1 MRLSFEVIVAA
12 SRNRV
17 MGVNGGL
24 PWGMALK
31 QDLAR
36 FSKLTRGHVVL
47 MGRKT
52 WDSLPVKPLPDRKH
66 VIITSTPER
75 YTTEYATDRE
85 TTRFCRIADFVDAVR
100 ALNPESK
107 QCTIFVIGGR
117 QILAHFIGY
126 ANTMHLTWVDTSIPI
141 PIPLLNTSTTTTY
154 TLLPRIPG
162 RFTLTQYQQAPP
174 EPGCPRYEFLTYTTT
189 PTGADTPPNNETV
202 YLDLLRDILTYGNAR
217 PDRTGTGT
225 VGVFG
230 RQLRFDLT
238 ALPILTTKFVA
249 WKSCIRELLWFL
261 RGSTDSRELSREG
274 VRIWQGNSSRA
285 FLDAR
290 GLGDLPE
297 GDIGAG
303 YGFQW
308 RHFGAE
314 YGTCEMEYAGQGVD
328 QIEAVV
334 KSLREDPFGRRHVVS
349 AWNPTALSRMA
360 LPPCHVLFQFY
371 VDSSASSSTSSSPSS
386 SSSSSSH
393 RLSCHLYQRSVDCFL
408 GLPFNILSY
417 AILTRI
423 VAMRAGLAGVKELII
438 STGDTHI
445 YSDHIPHV
453 QEQLT
458 RSPCPTPVLDI
469 HPDVATLDWKD
480 ISIDHFTM
488 HGYFHHEPI
497 AAKMSV

>member
-1 MRLSFEVIVAA
+1 MISIEVIVAA

-17 MGVNGGL
+17 MGVNGTL

-36 FSKLTRGHVVL
+36 FSRLTRGQIIL

-52 WDSLPVKPLPDRKH
+52 WDSLPHKPLPDRKH
-66 VIITSTPER
+66 IVITSTPER
-75 YTTEYATDRE
+75 YNTEFAVHRQS
-85 TTRFCRIADFVDAVR
+85 TRFCRITEFVDVVR
-100 ALNPESK
+100 EFNSAAAIPTTLY
-107 QCTIFVIGGR
+107 VIGGR
-117 QILAHFIGY
+117 QILDHFIGY
-126 ANTMHLTWVDTSIPI
+126 AQHLHLTWVDTN
-141 PIPLLNTSTTTTY
+141 IPLSEAAEI
-154 TLLPRIPG
+154 TLLPRIPSS
-162 RFTLTQYQQAPP
+162 RFALTHYSASPPLP
-174 EPGCPRYEFLTYTTT
+174 EPDPPASPCPPRYEFLTYTALPKGSTSV
-189 PTGADTPPNNETV
+189 PNNESV
-202 YLDLLRDILTYGNAR
+202 YLDLLRDILTYGSSR

-225 VGVFG
+225 VGVFA
-230 RQLRFDLT
+230 RQLRFDLA
-238 ALPILTTKFVA
+238 ALPILTTKHVA
-249 WKSCIRELLWFL
+249 WKSCLRELLWFL
-261 RGSTDSRELSREG
+261 RGSTDARELSREG

-285 FLDAR
+285 FLDSR

-314 YGTCEMEYAGQGVD
+314 YGTCEEDYAGQGVD
-328 QIEAVV
+328 QIEGVV
-334 KSLREDPFGRRHVVS
+334 RSLREDPFGRRHVVS
-349 AWNPTALSRMA
+349 AWNPAALSRMA

-371 VDSSASSSTSSSPSS
+371 VDARR
-386 SSSSSSH
+386 

-423 VAMRAGLAGVKELII
+423 IAMRAGLDGVHELII

-445 YSDHIPHV
+445 YTDHIPQV

-458 RSPCPTPVLDI
+458 RSPCPAPILEI
-469 HPDVATLDWKD
+469 HPDIATLDWKEMRV
-480 ISIDHFTM
+480 DHFSL